1 MIVTALALLI
11 IILMLCSLGL
21 HIFGLPGNWVIL
33 ILLIGWKFFQPFS
46 MTWGFVIAL
55 TAIAFIGELLE
66 FGAQYFGGKKFG
78 ASGRGN
84 FGAFIGAIAGA
95 MLGAPF
101 FFGLGALPGALI
113 GAFAGCLIM
122 EMSHGRSFDEA
133 KNCAWGAF
141 WGKAFGMT
149 IKVSLGVWMFALSIS
164 RVWP

>member
-1 MIVTALALLI
+1 MITALA
-11 IILMLCSLGL
+11 IILILLMLLSLCL
-21 HIFGLPGNWVIL
+21 HVFGLPGNWV
-33 ILLIGWKFFQPFS
+33 LLLLVVGWKLFQPHA
-46 MTWGFVIAL
+46 MTWTFISWIAVIAL
-55 TAIAFIGELLE
+55 IGELLE
-66 FGAQYFGGKKFG
+66 FAAQYMGGKKFG

-113 GAFAGCLIM
+113 GAFAGCLIL
-122 EMSHGRSFDEA
+122 EMSHGRSFQEA
-133 KNCAWGAF
+133 QRCAWGAF

-149 IKVSLGVWMFALSIS
+149 VKVSLGVWMFALSVS